1 MDLFSDPETPYIRN
15 MKKPVIKKFPTELFG
30 HAFCDHSDKAK
41 AALKD
46 QYCPF
51 LDDECKKP
59 RKSQPEIKVGTCS
72 VGYKGFSNEY
82 LPVIICPHRFNTPF
96 IFKTIQQKYLSNW
109 ENIEW
114 VTEVSIGVGGSVDWV
129 AINKDKKTGKIKDFL
144 CVEFQAAGTTGTPWD
159 AVLEFKKNRK
169 FSSDSYPYGINW
181 ANEFVKTMMQQ
192 VFKKGKII
200 EYWKHKIIFVFQ
212 DVGMQYIKGAT
223 DASGLRPANLKDPIH
238 FCTFGLEWK
247 NDRWD
252 FNFGEQLSTNLDGIN
267 KILGGA
273 LSEEYP
279 SVEKFIENIE
289 RKISSK
295 K

>member
-1 MDLFSDPETPYIRN
+1 MFYNTEIPYCT
-15 MKKPVIKKFPTELFG
+15 MSKPVIKKYPTEIFG
-30 HAFCDHSDKAK
+30 HPFCVHTAK
-41 AALKD
+41 AQKALKD

-51 LDDECKKP
+51 LNDECKKP
-59 RKSQPEIKVGTCS
+59 RKSQPSIKVGTCS
-72 VGYKGFSNEY
+72 VGYKGFSDEY
-82 LPVIICPHRFNTPF
+82 IPVIICPHRFNTPV
-96 IFKTIQQKYLSNW
+96 IFKAIQQQYLNDW
-109 ENIEW
+109 DNIEW

-129 AINKDKKTGKIKDFL
+129 AIYKDKLTGKIKDFL
-144 CVEFQAAGTTGTPWD
+144 CVEFQAAGTTGTPWN
-159 AVLEFKKNRK
+159 AILEFKKKRK
-169 FSSDSYPYGINW
+169 FSKDRYPYGINW

-200 EYWKHKIIFVFQ
+200 EFWKHKIIFVFQ

-223 DASGLRPANLKDPIH
+223 DASGLREANLTDPIH

-247 NDRWD
+247 NDKWD
-252 FNFGEQLSTNLDGIN
+252 FNFFERLSTDLDGIN

-279 SVEKFIENIE
+279 SVDKFIENIE
-289 RKISSK
+289 RKLLK

>member
-1 MDLFSDPETPYIRN
+1 VAAIVSATVLRLNSRHKTYYMDLFSDPETPYIRN
-15 MKKPVIKKFPTELFG
+15 MKKPTIKKYPTELFG
-30 HAFCDHSDKAK
+30 HAFCDHSYKAK
-41 AALKD
+41 TALKE

-59 RKSQPEIKVGTCS
+59 RKSQPTIKVGTCS
-72 VGYKGFSNEY
+72 VGYKGFSDEY
-82 LPVIICPHRFNTPF
+82 LPVIICPHRFNTSF

-129 AINKDKKTGKIKDFL
+129 AINKDKNTGKIKDFL

-159 AVLEFKKNRK
+159 AVLEFKKSRK
-169 FSSDSYPYGINW
+169 FTSDSYPYGINW
-181 ANEFVKTMMQQ
+181 AN
-192 VFKKGKII
+192 
-200 EYWKHKIIFVFQ
+200 

-223 DASGLRPANLKDPIH
+223 DASGLRAANLKDPIH

-247 NDRWD
+247 DDKWV
-252 FNFGEQLSTNLDGIN
+252 FKFGEQLSTNLDGIN

-279 SVEKFIENIE
+279 SVEKFIANIE
-289 RKISSK
+289 RKFSSK